1 MDILT
6 TSGIS
11 PVDFAYYSALF
22 ILGMVTF
29 LNRNRPGMRT
39 VYYLW
44 IGIFLVTWGVALVS
58 SRPIATKIFI
68 SLLLV
73 SSVVVQTSMARRER
87 GVRSLAK

>member
-1 MDILT
+1 MDIL
-6 TSGIS
+6 SANGIS
-11 PVDFAYYSALF
+11 PIDFAYYSALF

-39 VYYLW
+39 VYFLW
-44 IGIFLVTWGVALVS
+44 MGIFLVTWVVALAS

-73 SSVVVQTSMARRER
+73 SSAIVQTSLSRRTS
-87 GVRSLAK
+87 VSSSLAK